1 MIWSSPPFQDSVSE
15 LPTGPQ
21 PPYFEKLFNLM
32 MAAGVD
38 RKPENTSFGD
48 VVQQVYPVYR
58 QVGLCAPQGSAFR
71 SQCFQ
76 PEDATNIWLCVIGR
90 CCVHHIHCRK
100 PETLW
105 RHCKNRKFI
114 FVFDSSFRLTFYLT
128 SMFFFYFFRGIKH
141 LLQWRYMTIGQTPG
155 TLSTLM
161 HLGRPGR

>member
-1 MIWSSPPFQDSVSE
+1 MSE

-21 PPYFEKLFNLM
+21 PPFFEKLFNLM

-58 QVGLCAPQGSAFR
+58 QVGLCAPQHSDHSVFNLKTPLIFGYV
-71 SQCFQ
+71 SQGDVVSITFIAGNPRHSGDIVRIEKCFCVRLVLQ
-76 PEDATNIWLCVIGR
+76 VNILFN
-90 CCVHHIHCRK
+90 IH
-100 PETLW
+100 
-105 RHCKNRKFI
+105 
-114 FVFDSSFRLTFYLT
+114 VFLFL
-128 SMFFFYFFRGIKH
+128 FFFFREIKH

-155 TLSTLM
+155 ILSTLM